1 MRSPEALRGEA
12 GRLLEE
18 AKRSRDVTVRQNLT
32 ARALELAQ
40 QAEAIASFPND
51 AEGLRMRIAQYRHML
66 ASAGSEPKQRVVA
79 ELLRDAE
86 DKFEK
91 ISSRQQPSRPHRVA
105 AARVLNYSLT
115 CLARPFASAF
125 KASAMC

>member
-12 GRLLEE
+12 SRLLEE
-18 AKRSRDVTVRQNLT
+18 AKRSRDVTLRQNLT

-51 AEGLRMRIAQYRHML
+51 AEGLRMRIAQYRHMF

-105 AARVLNYSLT
+105 AA
-115 CLARPFASAF
+115 
-125 KASAMC
+125 

>member
-12 GRLLEE
+12 SRLLEE
-18 AKRSRDVTVRQNLT
+18 AKRSRDVTLRQNLT

-79 ELLRDAE
+79 QLLRDAE
-86 DKFEK
+86 RKLQR
-91 ISSRQQPSRPHRVA
+91 ISGSHSLPRQHW
-105 AARVLNYSLT
+105 LT
-115 CLARPFASAF
+115 GT
-125 KASAMC
+125 